1 MLYFL
6 SLLSDGGDIF
16 NIFRYITFRA
26 GGAFF
31 TSLIIFFTFGKFS
44 INFLKKLQKEGQP
57 IREDGPKEHIIKKA
71 GTPTMG
77 GVIIL
82 LAVTV
87 STLLWA
93 RLDNQYV
100 WIILFVTFSF
110 GLIGLI
116 DDYIK
121 VVKQSYGGLSGRLR
135 LIVGF
140 LIAFVSVYF
149 IQAQH
154 LDDLNKSLALPIFK
168 DHLLFMGVLF
178 FPFAMLVIVGSAN
191 AVNLTDGLDGLA
203 IMPVIIAGASL
214 GIIAY
219 IVGRADYS
227 SYLDVHYI
235 RGGGEI
241 LIFSAALIG
250 SGLGFL
256 WYNAPPAAVFMGDT
270 GSLSLGSALGCIAVS
285 IKHELVLF
293 IVGGLFVIETLSV
306 IIQVCFFKITGKR
319 VFLMAPIHHHFEKL
333 GWSESQ
339 IVIRFWIIAVIL
351 AALGMATLKLR

>member
-6 SLLSDGGDIF
+6 SLLSDGGDVF

-31 TSLIIFFTFGKFS
+31 TSLIIFFTFGKSS

-87 STLLWA
+87 STILWA

-140 LIAFVSVYF
+140 LIAFVALNF

-168 DHLLFMGVLF
+168 DHLLFMGGFF
-178 FPFAMLVIVGSAN
+178 FPL
-191 AVNLTDGLDGLA
+191 
-203 IMPVIIAGASL
+203 P
-214 GIIAY
+214 
-219 IVGRADYS
+219 
-227 SYLDVHYI
+227 
-235 RGGGEI
+235 
-241 LIFSAALIG
+241 
-250 SGLGFL
+250 
-256 WYNAPPAAVFMGDT
+256 
-270 GSLSLGSALGCIAVS
+270 
-285 IKHELVLF
+285 
-293 IVGGLFVIETLSV
+293 VGGFDLRAAFYFPVVSQRIMS
-306 IIQVCFFKITGKR
+306 FFPG
-319 VFLMAPIHHHFEKL
+319 
-333 GWSESQ
+333 
-339 IVIRFWIIAVIL
+339 
-351 AALGMATLKLR
+351 

>member
-6 SLLSDGGDIF
+6 SFLSDGGDLF
-16 NIFRYITFRA
+16 NLFRYITFRA

-31 TSLIIFFTFGKFS
+31 TALIIFFTFGKHS

-57 IREDGPKEHIIKKA
+57 IREDGPSDHIIKKA

-82 LAVTV
+82 LAVTT
-87 STLLWA
+87 STILWA

-110 GLIGLI
+110 GIIGLI

-121 VVKQSYGGLSGRLR
+121 VVKRSYGGLSGRLR
-135 LIVGF
+135 LLFGF
-140 LIAFVSVYF
+140 LIAFVAVYF

-154 LDDLNKSLALPIFK
+154 LDHLSKSLALPIFK
-168 DHLLFMGVLF
+168 DYLVFLGFFF
-178 FPFAMLVIVGSAN
+178 FPFGMIVIVGSAN

-214 GIIAY
+214 GIISY

-227 SYLDVHYI
+227 SYLDIHYI
-235 RGGGEI
+235 KGSGEI

-256 WYNAPPAAVFMGDT
+256 WYNAPPAAVFM
-270 GSLSLGSALGCIAVS
+270 
-285 IKHELVLF
+285 
-293 IVGGLFVIETLSV
+293 
-306 IIQVCFFKITGKR
+306 
-319 VFLMAPIHHHFEKL
+319 
-333 GWSESQ
+333 
-339 IVIRFWIIAVIL
+339 
-351 AALGMATLKLR
+351 